1 MSEIQIYDSQNGT
14 GENKVSHIPDVVSR
28 FGEVWE
34 MMSEKG
40 LSLSEKMRIRHCI
53 SEWARLRDPNVEQD
67 YKYNVYSNK
76 NFRGYNFNT
85 EKEAEF
91 IGAMSKYF
99 NTANKEKIIQAFAI
113 LNKLM
118 DVESDYKFTSQK

>member
-1 MSEIQIYDSQNGT
+1 MSEATKTNEVQSNEDA
-14 GENKVSHIPDVVSR
+14 NKAGHFDDVMSR
-28 FGEVWE
+28 FGEVWK

-40 LSLSEKMRIRHCI
+40 LSLSEKMRIRHSV
-53 SEWARLRDPNVEQD
+53 SEWARLSDPDIEQD
-67 YKYNVYSNK
+67 HKYNIYRNK
-76 NFRGYNFNT
+76 NFKGYNFST

-99 NTANKEKIIQAFAI
+99 NTTNKERIIQAFAI

-118 DVESDYKFTSQK
+118 DAESDYKFTSQ